1 MDQITE
7 QWNKL
12 PLAAKFLIVVL
23 IWGAMAAGYYFMYY
37 EGQKTQYARLYRDFL
52 NARKK
57 RDKLR
62 TIQFNIT
69 RWQAE
74 IARLDGELA
83 KATTLL
89 PTSKELP
96 TLLRRID
103 SLGRKSGL
111 EISRFAPRKEKRQ
124 KFYSEVP
131 IAIAVKGTFYELMIF
146 LNKVSN
152 LDRIVTISAISF
164 SNPQFKNQKLILT
177 AKFALVTYR
186 YLTKADKKKKKKK
199 RRR

>member
-1 MDQITE
+1 MEQIIQ
-7 QWNKL
+7 QWNDL
-12 PLAAKFLIVVL
+12 PRAAKFLIVVL
-23 IWGAMAAGYYFMYY
+23 IWGAMFGGYYFMYY
-37 EGQKTQYARLYRDFL
+37 EDQQRRYRVYYNQFRD
-52 NARKK
+52 ARKQ

-62 TIQFNIT
+62 TILFNIS

-103 SLGRKSGL
+103 NLGRKSGL
-111 EISRFAPRKEKRQ
+111 EILRFRPGREKPKQ
-124 KFYSEVP
+124 FYSEVP
-131 IAIAVKGTFYELMIF
+131 IRIGVKGTFYELMIF

-152 LDRIVTISAISF
+152 LDRIVTIQSVSLT
-164 SNPQFKNQKLILT
+164 NPTFKNQKLLLG
-177 AKFALVTYR
+177 AKFQLVTYR
-186 YLTKADKKKKKKK
+186 YRSRDSKKK
-199 RRR
+199 RRRRRR